1 MKARPVVI
9 DTDPGVDDAVAIL
22 LALASPEFDLRALT
36 TVAGNIPLADA
47 TENALRLLAFAGRP
61 DIPVHA
67 GCPRPLLREQVF
79 GKFHGRGGLGG
90 AMLPPAPQP
99 ADPLHAVPALIAM
112 SRAAVAAGEKLTI
125 CPIGPLTNLAAAIV
139 LDPGVVAGWDQVVM
153 MGGGLRVAGNRTPWA
168 EFNVLADPHAA
179 RIVLGSGADVVMMP
193 LDLTHQAMA
202 TPERIAAL
210 RGAGGRF
217 SELAVSLL
225 TFWDRG
231 DPARFGGPGG
241 PLHDPT
247 TVAYLL
253 APELFTGQRVHVDVD
268 CEIPERYGHMV
279 ADWYG
284 QLDRAPNATAMTGL
298 DAPGFFALLADRLA
312 GA

>member
-1 MKARPVVI
+1 MAMPIVI

-22 LALASPEFDLRALT
+22 LALTSPELDLRAVT
-36 TVAGNIPLADA
+36 TVAGNIPLGDS
-47 TENALRLLAFAGRP
+47 TENALRLLAFAGRA

-67 GCPRPLLREQVF
+67 GCPRPMLRDQIF
-79 GKFHGRGGLGG
+79 GKFHGKGGLGG
-90 AMLPPAPQP
+90 TVLPESDHKV
-99 ADPLHAVPALIAM
+99 DPVHAVPALIAL
-112 SRAAVAAGEKLTI
+112 SHAAIAAGEKLTI
-125 CPIGPLTNLAAAIV
+125 CPIGPLTNLATAIV
-139 LDPGVVAGWDQVVM
+139 MDPSILAGWDRVVM

-179 RIVLGSGADVVMMP
+179 RIVLNSGADVVMMP

-210 RGAGGRF
+210 GAVGGRF
-217 SELAVSLL
+217 AEMVVKLM

-231 DPARFGGPGG
+231 DPVRFGGPGG

-247 TVAYLL
+247 TVAYLI
-253 APELFTGQRVHVDVD
+253 APHLFSGQRVYVDID
-268 CEIPERYGHMV
+268 CEVPERYGHMV

-284 QLDRAPNATAMTGL
+284 QTGHPPNVTTMTGL
-298 DAPGFFALLADRLA
+298 DAPGFFALLGERVGRAS
-312 GA
+312 